1 MAWNPDI
8 YNTFKEQRYQPFYDL
23 LSLIKVKP
31 DLKVIDL
38 GCGTGELTR
47 KLSDQLPG
55 AEVLGI
61 DASAEMLRDAG
72 TFSRK
77 NLSFEQSEI
86 EAHLQSGATY
96 DLIFSNAALQWIEGH
111 QQLFPEIISSLKEG
125 GQVAVQVPSN
135 HEHFTHRTLRSI
147 AAEEPF
153 KTAFDGWLR
162 GLSVLSIEN
171 YSRILFDNGAREIT
185 VYEKI
190 YPHILKDA
198 MAIYDWTS
206 GTAMIPYVERLQ
218 GGLKEDFI
226 KEYQKRLLK
235 EYPRQPVFYPFKRIL
250 MSGIF

>member
-47 KLSDQLPG
+47 KLSDYLPG

-61 DASAEMLRDAG
+61 DASAEMLRDAS

-86 EAHLQSGATY
+86 EAHLQNGEKY
-96 DLIFSNAALQWIEGH
+96 DLIFSNAALQWIDGH
-111 QQLFPEIISSLKEG
+111 PQLLPEIISSLKKG
-125 GQVAVQVPSN
+125 GQLAVQVPSN
-135 HEHFTHRTLRSI
+135 HEHFTHRTLRDI

-153 KTAFDGWLR
+153 KSAFDGWQR
-162 GLSVLSIEN
+162 GLSVLSIES
-171 YSRILFDNGAREIT
+171 YSRILFDNAAQEIT

-190 YPHILKDA
+190 YPHVLKDA

-206 GTAMIPYVERLQ
+206 GTAMIPYVERLE
-218 GGLKEDFI
+218 GDLKEDFI

-235 EYPRQPVFYPFKRIL
+235 EYPQQPVFYPFKRII

>member
-23 LSLIKVKP
+23 LSLVKVRP

-96 DLIFSNAALQWIEGH
+96 DLIFSNAALQWIDGH
-111 QQLFPEIISSLKEG
+111 QQLFPEIIASLKEG
-125 GQVAVQVPSN
+125 GQLAVQVPSN

-206 GTAMIPYVERLQ
+206 GTAMIPYVERLE